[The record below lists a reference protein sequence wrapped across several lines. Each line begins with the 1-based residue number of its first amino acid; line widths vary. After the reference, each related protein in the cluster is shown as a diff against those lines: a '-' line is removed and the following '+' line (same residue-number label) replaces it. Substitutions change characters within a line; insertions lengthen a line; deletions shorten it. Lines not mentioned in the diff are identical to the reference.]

1 MSDAVVAKVE
11 VSVIIVNWKV
21 RDLLR
26 ECLLSLR
33 RESGLG
39 REQVQVIV
47 VDNDSADGSV
57 EMVRTEF
64 ADVALI
70 ANSDNPGFGRANNQ
84 ALPLCTGRYI
94 LLLNPDTVVLDQAVR
109 RMLQRMDECPD
120 VAAMGCR
127 LVNVDGSLQ
136 RWTGGAFPRAWN
148 VANHYLF
155 LDHMLPRSL
164 RPPPLY
170 LDHDARDDIDVD
182 WVSGACMI
190 LRRSMLDGK
199 LFNPAF
205 FMYGEDME
213 LCHRLKLAGHRI
225 VYTPAASIVHV
236 QGASMKQQQGDV
248 LLSSLKGPRQFYR
261 QMRGERALWWI
272 DWMTVSGFALRYA
285 LYAVASWLRPRGSF
299 AAKAASSKD
308 LMNRAWRIQQ
318 G

>member
-1 MSDAVVAKVE
+1 MKD

-21 RDLLR
+21 RELLR
-26 ECLLSLR
+26 HCLQSVR
-33 RESGLG
+33 DAAGLAPQ
-39 REQVQVIV
+39 RLQVIV
-47 VDNDSADGSV
+47 VDNDSGDGSV
-57 EMVRTEF
+57 EMVAAEF
-64 ADVALI
+64 PEVALI
-70 ANSDNPGFGRANNQ
+70 ANADNPGFGRANNQ

-94 LLLNPDTVVLDQAVR
+94 LLLNPDTVVLDGAVR
-109 RMLQRMDECPD
+109 RLVEHMDGAPD
-120 VAAMGCR
+120 VAVMGCR
-127 LVNVDGSLQ
+127 LVNADQSLQ

-155 LDHMLPRSL
+155 LDRLLPRSL

-170 LDHDARDDIDVD
+170 LDHDAANDIEVD

-190 LRRSMLDGK
+190 LRASMLDGK
-199 LFNPAF
+199 LFDSAF

-213 LCHRLKLAGHRI
+213 LCHRLKLAGHRV
-225 VYTPAASIVHV
+225 VYTPVASIIHY

-272 DWMTVSGFALRYA
+272 DLMTVVGFGLRSV
-285 LYAVASWLRPRGSF
+285 LYTIGAWLRPHGSY

-308 LMNRAWRIQQ
+308 LMRRAWRIQQ